1 MQRNKFCCSITTS
14 KVRPIVNPLVLVGVH
29 KCNAYSNKLAKEKN
43 NEGKSNIKEAYF
55 DSTH

>member
-1 MQRNKFCCSITTS
+1 M
-14 KVRPIVNPLVLVGVH
+14 RPIVNPLVLVGVH